1 MEEVIE
7 DCVLDD
13 LFETRTD
20 GFQSMFLKENGKAE
34 EIIEA
39 EQVEN
44 ELEDM
49 IRNLIQDEEIRGKIL
64 EKLEEFADGKIGES
78 CFLNREYYKF
88 GVRDGVRLRKE
99 VLNKEDV
106 LND

>member
-1 MEEVIE
+1 MEELIE

-20 GFQSMFLKENGKAE
+20 GFQGVFLKENGKTE

-44 ELEDM
+44 ELENM
-49 IRNLIQDEEIRGKIL
+49 IKGLIQDEEIRGQIL
-64 EKLEEFADGKIGES
+64 EKLEEFTDSKIGEMCS
-78 CFLNREYYKF
+78 WNKEYYKF
-88 GVRDGVRLRKE
+88 GIRDGVRLKKE
-99 VLNKEDV
+99 VKWEM
-106 LND
+106 